1 MGVLPA
7 KNKFS
12 LPLRM
17 LNSLFSPNAKT
28 EQKKPKPQKTGNKQ
42 FSEILTHNLKQ
53 IKLAKYTLAVEW
65 FWYELWSIWKILKE
79 QILKKDWS
87 NQASKDYF

>member
-28 EQKKPKPQKTGNKQ
+28 EQKPQTPKNR
-42 FSEILTHNLKQ
+42 
-53 IKLAKYTLAVEW
+53 
-65 FWYELWSIWKILKE
+65 
-79 QILKKDWS
+79 
-87 NQASKDYF
+87 